1 MEWLD
6 RDGVRI
12 RYDIVGTGPAIL
24 LTHGFGASAH
34 MFRATAAALA
44 GDHTVITWDIRG
56 HGASDYPVDGG
67 EYSVAKAIG
76 DMAAL
81 LDAAGFERAV
91 LAGHSL
97 GGYLSLA
104 FNLAHPQR
112 VRALI
117 LNDTGPGYRKDD
129 GRAEWNRLAER
140 YALSLERSGLAGLPG
155 SSELTANVHRD
166 EAGLIRAARGI
177 LAQHD
182 ATVIESLP
190 TIAAP
195 TLVIVGEL
203 DTPFVGGS
211 QYMAAKIPNAQLVV
225 IGGADHAPNMS
236 HPAEFDAAVRSF
248 LGSLPPA

>member
-1 MEWLD
+1 MGWLD

-12 RYDIVGTGPAIL
+12 RYDVTGSGPAVL

-34 MFRATAAALA
+34 MFAATAAVIAR
-44 GDHTVITWDIRG
+44 DHTVITWDMRG
-56 HGASDYPVDGG
+56 HGGSDYPQDPTQ
-67 EYSVAKAIG
+67 YSAAKAVG
-76 DMAAL
+76 DMVAL
-81 LDAAGFERAV
+81 LDAAGFDRAV

-104 FNLAHPQR
+104 FNVAHPNR

-117 LNDTGPGYRKDD
+117 LNDTGPGYRKDE
-129 GRAEWNRLAER
+129 GRAEWNQLAER
-140 YALSLERSGLAGLPG
+140 YAVSLERSGLAGLPG
-155 SSELTANVHRD
+155 SGELTANVHRD
-166 EAGLIRAARGI
+166 ESGLIRAARGI

-195 TLVIVGEL
+195 VLVIVGEL

-211 QYMAAKIPNAQLVV
+211 QYMAAKIPNAELVV
-225 IGGADHAPNMS
+225 IAGAEHAPNLS

-248 LGSLPPA
+248 LDSLPG